1 MIYVSFFLS
10 LRNYVLTH
18 FITMRYGFIKVAAA
32 IPPVTV
38 ADCRR
43 NAEGMIELAHKAA
56 HKGVEWLVFPELCI
70 TAYTCGDLFSQRL
83 LLDEA
88 EKALAHFINETK
100 DLDMVCVAGAPVR
113 CDNQLFNCAIV
124 SSHGKIHGVVPKSY
138 LPGYKE
144 FNEERWFATAAD
156 AYSDTVTLCGQTAP
170 LDARQLFSIGEAK
183 FAIEI
188 CEDVWTPIPPSC
200 HHAQN
205 GANILVNLSA
215 SNEQIGK
222 NKYLRSL
229 ISQQS
234 ARCMSGYIYASS
246 GFGESTADLVFAGNA
261 LVYESGTLLATAER
275 FCITP
280 QLAIS
285 EIDVNRLNNERQAT
299 TSFMGGAAALR
310 RIQPY
315 RETIIPNI
323 GKHGIELTRHI
334 GTSPFVPTDA
344 TAFNDACEEAF
355 NIQVSALI
363 KRILHTGT
371 QSLVLGVSGGLDS
384 TLALLVCVE
393 ALRRIDRPM
402 TDIVGVTM
410 PGFGTSGRTYDNA
423 IALMKELGI
432 SMREISI
439 VPAVKQPLAD
449 LGHDINVH
457 DVTYENSQ
465 ARERTQILMDIANQ
479 TNGMVIGTG
488 DLSELALGWA
498 TYNGDHMSMYGVSAG
513 VPKTLVKALVEWA
526 AHQTD
531 NQAIS
536 NTLLDVVGT
545 PISPELTPA
554 DDKGNIKQK
563 TEDLV
568 GPYELHDFFLYYTL
582 QHGFSPTKVYYLA
595 CHAFKDIHD
604 NDTIKKWLRIF
615 YRRFFNN
622 QFKRSCMPDG
632 PKVCSVSL
640 SPRGSWRM
648 PSDASSAI
656 WLAECDTL

>member
-1 MIYVSFFLS
+1 M
-10 LRNYVLTH
+10 N
-18 FITMRYGFIKVAAA
+18 YGFIKVAAA

-43 NAEGMIELAHKAA
+43 NVEGMIELARQAA
-56 HKGVEWLVFPELCI
+56 RQEVEWLVFPELCI

-88 EKALAHFINETK
+88 EKALAHFINATK
-100 DLDMVCVAGAPVR
+100 GLDMVCVTGAPVS

-144 FNEERWFATAAD
+144 FNEERWFATADD

-170 LDARQLFSIGEAK
+170 LGTRQLFSIGEAK

-188 CEDVWTPIPPSC
+188 CEDVWTPVPPSC

-215 SNEQIGK
+215 SNEQINK

-234 ARCMSGYIYASS
+234 ARCFSGYIYASA

-261 LVYESGTLLATAER
+261 LVYESGKLLATADR
-275 FCITP
+275 FCIQP

-285 EIDVNRLNNERQAT
+285 EIDVKRLNSERQAT

-310 RIQPY
+310 QIQPY
-315 RETIIPNI
+315 RETVIPNI
-323 GKHGIELTRHI
+323 GSNAITLTRTI
-334 GTSPFVPTDA
+334 EASPFVPTDKVA
-344 TAFNDACEEAF
+344 LDEACDEAF
-355 NIQVSALI
+355 NIQVSALT
-363 KRILHTGT
+363 KRILHTNT
-371 QSLVLGVSGGLDS
+371 HALVLGVSGGLDS
-384 TLALLVCVE
+384 TLALLVCAE
-393 ALRRIDRPM
+393 ALRRLKRPLS
-402 TDIVGVTM
+402 DIVGITM
-410 PGFGTSGRTYDNA
+410 PGFGTSDRTHDNA
-423 IALMKELGI
+423 IKLMKELGI
-432 SMREISI
+432 TMREISI
-439 VPAVKQPLAD
+439 VPAVKQHFAD
-449 LGHDINVH
+449 LGHDINNH

-465 ARERTQILMDIANQ
+465 ARERTQILMDVANQ
-479 TNGMVIGTG
+479 TNGMVVGTG

-513 VPKTLVKALVEWA
+513 VPKTLVRALVEWA
-526 AHQTD
+526 ARRCD
-531 NQAIS
+531 NKTIQEAL
-536 NTLLDVVGT
+536 TDVVNT

-554 DDKGNIKQK
+554 DEKGNIKQK

-568 GPYELHDFFLYYTL
+568 GPYELHDFFIYYTL
-582 QHGFSPTKVYYLA
+582 QHGFSPSKVYFLA
-595 CHAFKDIHD
+595 RHAFKGVHSDE
-604 NDTIKKWLRIF
+604 TIKHWLRTF

-656 WLAECDTL
+656 WLAECDAL

>member
-1 MIYVSFFLS
+1 MK
-10 LRNYVLTH
+10 
-18 FITMRYGFIKVAAA
+18 YGFIKVAAA
-32 IPPVTV
+32 IPPVVV

-43 NAEGMIELAHKAA
+43 NVEGMIELARKAA
-56 HKGVEWLVFPELCI
+56 AQDVEWLVFPELCI

-83 LLDEA
+83 LLDET
-88 EKALAHFINETK
+88 EKALEYYLNETRE
-100 DLDMVCVAGAPVR
+100 LDMVSVIGAPVR

-124 SSHGKIHGVVPKSY
+124 VSHGKIHGVVPKSY

-144 FNEERWFATAAD
+144 FNEERWFATADD
-156 AYSDTVTLCGQTAP
+156 AYSNTITLCGQTAP
-170 LDARQLFSIGEAK
+170 LDARQLFAIGDAK

-188 CEDVWTPIPPSC
+188 CEDVWTPVPPSS

-261 LVYESGTLLATAER
+261 LVYESGTLLATADR
-275 FCITP
+275 FCIDP

-285 EIDVNRLNNERQAT
+285 EIDVNRLNNDRQAT

-310 RIQPY
+310 QIKPY
-315 RETIIPNI
+315 REIVIPNI
-323 GKHGIELTRHI
+323 RKESITLTRKI
-334 GTSPFVPTDA
+334 EPSPFVPRCPE
-344 TAFNDACEEAF
+344 ACNEVCQEAF
-355 NIQVSALI
+355 NIQVSALL

-371 QSLVLGVSGGLDS
+371 KTLVLGVSGGLDS
-384 TLALLVCVE
+384 TLALLVCAE
-393 ALRRIDRPM
+393 ALKRLNRPM
-402 TDIVGVTM
+402 TDIVGITM
-410 PGFGTSGRTYDNA
+410 PGFGTSDRTYENA
-423 IALMKELGI
+423 LLLMKEMGI
-432 SMREISI
+432 TMREISI
-439 VPAVKQPLAD
+439 VQAVKQHFAD

-465 ARERTQILMDIANQ
+465 ARERTQILMDVANQ
-479 TNGMVIGTG
+479 TGGIVIGTG

-513 VPKTLVKALVEWA
+513 VPKTLVRALVEWVA
-526 AHQTD
+526 RNHS
-531 NQAIS
+531 NEKIS
-536 NTLLDVVGT
+536 TSLLDVVAT

-554 DDKGNIKQK
+554 DESGNIKQK

-568 GPYELHDFFLYYTL
+568 GPYELHDFFIYYTL
-582 QHGFSPTKVYYLA
+582 QHGFSPAKIYYLA
-595 CHAFKDIHD
+595 RHAFQGTYSDEV
-604 NDTIKKWLRIF
+604 IKHWLRNF
-615 YRRFFNN
+615 YRRFFNS
-622 QFKRSCMPDG
+622 QFKRSCLPDG

>member
-1 MIYVSFFLS
+1 M
-10 LRNYVLTH
+10 N
-18 FITMRYGFIKVAAA
+18 YGFIKVAAA

-38 ADCRR
+38 ADCQS
-43 NAEGMIELAHKAA
+43 NAEGMVELARRAA
-56 HKGVEWLVFPELCI
+56 LQEVEWLVFPELSI

-83 LLDEA
+83 LLDET
-88 EKALAHFINETK
+88 EKALAYFINATK
-100 DLDMVCVAGAPVR
+100 GLDMVCVVGAPVC
-113 CDNQLFNCAIV
+113 CDNQLFNCEIV

-144 FNEERWFATAAD
+144 FNEERWFASADD
-156 AYSDTVTLCGQTAP
+156 AYSDTVTLCGQRVP
-170 LDARQLFSIGEAK
+170 LDARQLFTIGDAK

-188 CEDVWTPIPPSC
+188 CEDVWTPVPPSC

-222 NKYLRSL
+222 NRYLRSL

-261 LVYESGTLLATAER
+261 LIYEAGNLLATAER
-275 FCITP
+275 FCIDP

-285 EIDVNRLNNERQAT
+285 EIDVKRLNSERQAT

-310 RIQPY
+310 QIQPY
-315 RETIIPNI
+315 REVVIPNI
-323 GKHGIELTRHI
+323 GSNAIKLTRKI
-334 GTSPFVPTDA
+334 DASPFVPTDA
-344 TAFNDACEEAF
+344 TALGDVCQEAF

-363 KRILHTGT
+363 KRIKHTNT
-371 QSLVLGVSGGLDS
+371 KTLVLGISGGLDS

-393 ALRRIDRPM
+393 ALRRIGRPL
-402 TDIVGVTM
+402 TDIVGITM
-410 PGFGTSGRTYDNA
+410 PGFGTSDRTHDNA
-423 IALMKELGI
+423 VVLMRELGI
-432 SMREISI
+432 TQREISI
-439 VPAVKQPLAD
+439 VASVKQHLAD
-449 LGHDINVH
+449 IGHDINNH
-457 DVTYENSQ
+457 DVTYENAQ
-465 ARERTQILMDIANQ
+465 ARERTQILMDVANQ
-479 TNGMVIGTG
+479 TGGIVIGTG

-513 VPKTLVKALVEWA
+513 VPKTLVRALVKWA
-526 AHQTD
+526 GEQCA
-531 NQAIS
+531 NENIKRA
-536 NTLLDVVGT
+536 LLDVVET

-554 DDKGNIKQK
+554 DADGNIAQK

-568 GPYELHDFFLYYTL
+568 GPYELHDFFIYYTL
-582 QHGFSPTKVYYLA
+582 QHGFSPKKIYFLA
-595 CHAFKDIHD
+595 QYAFEGEYSDSE
-604 NDTIKKWLRIF
+604 IKKWLQNF
-615 YRRFFNN
+615 YRRFFNS
-622 QFKRSCMPDG
+622 QFNRSCLPDG

-656 WLAECDTL
+656 WLKECDAL

>member
-1 MIYVSFFLS
+1 M
-10 LRNYVLTH
+10 N
-18 FITMRYGFIKVAAA
+18 YGFIKVAAA

-38 ADCRR
+38 ANCRS
-43 NAEGMIELAHKAA
+43 NVEGMIELARKAA
-56 HKGVEWLVFPELCI
+56 HQDVEWLVFPELCI

-88 EKALAHFINETK
+88 EKALAYFINETK
-100 DLDMVCVAGAPVR
+100 GLDMVCVTGAPVR
-113 CDNQLFNCAIV
+113 CDNQLFNCAVV

-156 AYSDTVTLCGQTAP
+156 AYSDTITLCGQEAP
-170 LDARQLFSIGEAK
+170 LGARQLFTIGEAK

-188 CEDVWTPIPPSC
+188 CEDVWTPVPPSC

-222 NKYLRSL
+222 NNYLRSL

-234 ARCMSGYIYASS
+234 ARCLCGYIYASS
-246 GFGESTADLVFAGNA
+246 GFGESTSDLVFAGNA
-261 LVYESGTLLATAER
+261 LVYECGKLLSTADR
-275 FCITP
+275 FCIEP
-280 QLAIS
+280 QLSIS
-285 EIDVNRLNNERQAT
+285 EIDVKRLNNERQAT

-310 RIQPY
+310 QIHPY
-315 RETIIPNI
+315 KETIIPNI
-323 GKHGIELTRHI
+323 GKKTIKLTRRI
-334 GTSPFVPTDA
+334 ETSPFIPSNPEQLQEV
-344 TAFNDACEEAF
+344 CSEAF
-355 NIQVSALI
+355 NIQVSALL
-363 KRILHTGT
+363 KRILHACPKT
-371 QSLVLGVSGGLDS
+371 LVLGISGGLDS
-384 TLALLVCVE
+384 TLALLVCCE
-393 ALRRIDRPM
+393 ALHRIGRPL
-402 TDIVGVTM
+402 TDVIGVTM
-410 PGFGTSGRTYDNA
+410 PGFGTSDRTYNNA
-423 IALMKELGI
+423 ITLMQELGI
-432 SMREISI
+432 TMREISI
-439 VPAVKQPLAD
+439 VPAVKQHFID
-449 LGHDINVH
+449 LEHDISKQ
-457 DVTYENSQ
+457 DITYENAQ

-513 VPKTLVKALVEWA
+513 VPKTLVKALVAWA
-526 AHQTD
+526 AQCKT
-531 NQAIS
+531 NNEKIS
-536 NTLLDVVGT
+536 RSLLDVVST
-545 PISPELTPA
+545 PISPELIPA
-554 DDKGNIKQK
+554 NADGNIEQK

-568 GPYELHDFFLYYTL
+568 GPYELHDFFIYYTL
-582 QHGFSPTKVYYLA
+582 QHGFSPSKIYFLA
-595 CHAFKDIHD
+595 KHAFQGTY
-604 NDTIKKWLRIF
+604 NNETIKHWLRTF

-632 PKVCSVSL
+632 PKVCSISL

-656 WLAECDTL
+656 WLAECDTLS

>member
-1 MIYVSFFLS
+1 MK
-10 LRNYVLTH
+10 
-18 FITMRYGFIKVAAA
+18 YGFIKVAAA
-32 IPPVTV
+32 IPPVVV

-43 NAEGMIELAHKAA
+43 NADGMIELARKAA
-56 HKGVEWLVFPELCI
+56 QQDVEWLVFPELCI

-88 EKALAHFINETK
+88 EKAIAHYIHETR
-100 DLDMVCVAGAPVR
+100 DLDMVSVLGAPVR

-124 SSHGKIHGVVPKSY
+124 VSHGKIHGVVPKSY

-144 FNEERWFATAAD
+144 FNEERWFATADD
-156 AYSDTVTLCGQTAP
+156 AYSDMITLCGQQAP
-170 LDARQLFSIGEAK
+170 LDARQLFTLGEAK

-188 CEDVWTPIPPSC
+188 CEDVWTPVPPSC

-261 LVYESGTLLATAER
+261 LVYESGTLLATADR
-275 FCITP
+275 FCIQP

-310 RIQPY
+310 QIQPY

-323 GKHGIELTRHI
+323 GKKAINLTRHI
-334 GTSPFVPTDA
+334 EVSPFVPSDA
-344 TAFNDACEEAF
+344 TALDEVCREAF

-363 KRILHTGT
+363 KRIMHTAT
-371 QSLVLGVSGGLDS
+371 RTLVLGISGGLDS
-384 TLALLVCVE
+384 TLALLVCTE
-393 ALRRIDRPM
+393 ALRRINRPM
-402 TDIVGVTM
+402 TDIVGITM
-410 PGFGTSGRTYDNA
+410 PGFGTTSRTHDNA
-423 IALMKELGI
+423 LILMKELGI
-432 SMREISI
+432 TNREISI
-439 VPAVKQPLAD
+439 VPSVTQHLLD
-449 LGHDINVH
+449 IGHDINNH
-457 DVTYENSQ
+457 DTTYENAQ
-465 ARERTQILMDIANQ
+465 ARERTQILMDVANQ
-479 TNGMVIGTG
+479 TQGIVIGTG

-513 VPKTLVKALVEWA
+513 VPKTLVRALVEWTA
-526 AHQTD
+526 GQCD
-531 NQAIS
+531 NPTIS
-536 NTLLDVVGT
+536 KTLLDVVAT

-554 DDKGNIKQK
+554 DTKGNIQQK

-568 GPYELHDFFLYYTL
+568 GPYELHDFFIYYTL
-582 QHGFSPTKVYYLA
+582 QHGFSPSKIYFLA
-595 CHAFKDIHD
+595 CHAFQGTYT
-604 NDTIKKWLRIF
+604 NETIKHWLRTF
-615 YRRFFNN
+615 YRRFFSS

-648 PSDASSAI
+648 SSDASSAI
-656 WLAECDTL
+656 WLAECDML

>member
-1 MIYVSFFLS
+1 MK
-10 LRNYVLTH
+10 
-18 FITMRYGFIKVAAA
+18 YGFIKVAAA
-32 IPPVTV
+32 IPPVVV

-43 NAEGMIELAHKAA
+43 NVEGMIELARKAA
-56 HKGVEWLVFPELCI
+56 AQDVEWLVFPELCI

-83 LLDEA
+83 LLDET
-88 EKALAHFINETK
+88 EKALEYYLNETRE
-100 DLDMVCVAGAPVR
+100 LDMVSVIGAPVR

-124 SSHGKIHGVVPKSY
+124 VSHGKIHGVVPKSY

-144 FNEERWFATAAD
+144 FNEERWFATADD
-156 AYSDTVTLCGQTAP
+156 AYSNTITLCGQTAP
-170 LDARQLFSIGEAK
+170 LDARQLFAIGDAK

-188 CEDVWTPIPPSC
+188 CEDVWTPVPPSC

-261 LVYESGTLLATAER
+261 LVYESGTLLATADR
-275 FCITP
+275 FCIDP

-285 EIDVNRLNNERQAT
+285 EIDVNRLNNDRQAT

-310 RIQPY
+310 QIKPY
-315 RETIIPNI
+315 REIVIPNI
-323 GKHGIELTRHI
+323 RKESITLTRKI
-334 GTSPFVPTDA
+334 EPSPFVPRCPE
-344 TAFNDACEEAF
+344 ACNEVCQEAF
-355 NIQVSALI
+355 NIQVSALL

-371 QSLVLGVSGGLDS
+371 KTLVLGVSGGLDS
-384 TLALLVCVE
+384 TLALLVCAE
-393 ALRRIDRPM
+393 AMKRLNRPM
-402 TDIVGVTM
+402 TDIVGITM
-410 PGFGTSGRTYDNA
+410 PGFGTSDRTYENA
-423 IALMKELGI
+423 LLLMKEMGI
-432 SMREISI
+432 TMREISI
-439 VPAVKQPLAD
+439 VPAVKQHFAD

-465 ARERTQILMDIANQ
+465 ARERTQILMDVANQ
-479 TNGMVIGTG
+479 TGGIVIGTG

-513 VPKTLVKALVEWA
+513 VPKTLVRALVEWVA
-526 AHQTD
+526 RNHS
-531 NQAIS
+531 NEKIS
-536 NTLLDVVGT
+536 TSLLDVVAT

-554 DDKGNIKQK
+554 DESGNIKQK

-568 GPYELHDFFLYYTL
+568 GPYELHDFFIYYTL
-582 QHGFSPTKVYYLA
+582 QHGFSPAKIYYLA
-595 CHAFKDIHD
+595 RHAFQGTYSDEV
-604 NDTIKKWLRIF
+604 IKHWLRNF
-615 YRRFFNN
+615 YRRFFNS
-622 QFKRSCMPDG
+622 QFKRSCLPDG

-656 WLAECDTL
+656 WLSECDTL

>member
-1 MIYVSFFLS
+1 M
-10 LRNYVLTH
+10 N
-18 FITMRYGFIKVAAA
+18 YGFIKVAAA

-38 ADCRR
+38 ADCHR
-43 NAEGMIELAHKAA
+43 NAEGMIELARQAA
-56 HKGVEWLVFPELCI
+56 AQDVEWLVFPELCI
-70 TAYTCGDLFSQRL
+70 TAYTCGDLFSQRF

-88 EKALAHFINETK
+88 EKALGYFIEETK
-100 DLDMVCVAGAPVR
+100 NLDLVCVAGAPIR

-144 FNEERWFATAAD
+144 FNEERWFATADD
-156 AYSDTVTLCGQTAP
+156 AYSDTVTLCGQKVP
-170 LDARQLFSIGEAK
+170 LNSRQLFSIGEAK

-188 CEDVWTPIPPSC
+188 CEDVWTPVPPSC

-261 LVYESGTLLATAER
+261 LVFESGTLLATADR
-275 FCITP
+275 FCIHP

-285 EIDVNRLNNERQAT
+285 EIDVRRLNSDRQAT

-310 RIQPY
+310 QIQPY
-315 RETIIPNI
+315 HEVVIPNI
-323 GKHGIELTRHI
+323 GNKAIKLTRRI
-334 GTSPFVPTDA
+334 EASPFVPNNEEA
-344 TAFNDACEEAF
+344 LNESCQEAF

-363 KRILHTGT
+363 KRIMHTNT
-371 QSLVLGVSGGLDS
+371 ATLVLGISGGLDS
-384 TLALLVCVE
+384 TLALLVCAE
-393 ALRRIDRPM
+393 ALRRIGRPM
-402 TDIVGVTM
+402 SHIVGVTM
-410 PGFGTSGRTYDNA
+410 PGFGTSNRTYNNA
-423 IALMKELGI
+423 ITLMKELGVT
-432 SMREISI
+432 MRNIPIEA
-439 VPAVKQPLAD
+439 AVKQHFID

-457 DVTYENSQ
+457 DTTYENAQ

-479 TNGMVIGTG
+479 TGGIVIGTG

-513 VPKTLVKALVEWA
+513 VPKTLVKALVSWA
-526 AHQTD
+526 ARNSENIT
-531 NQAIS
+531 IS
-536 NTLLDVVGT
+536 TTLQDVVAT

-554 DDKGNIKQK
+554 DEQGNINQK

-568 GPYELHDFFLYYTL
+568 GPYELHDFFIYYTL
-582 QHGFSPTKVYYLA
+582 QNGFSPSKLYFLA
-595 CHAFKDIHD
+595 RHAFQGVYDD
-604 NDTIKKWLRIF
+604 ATIKQWLRTF

-648 PSDASSAI
+648 PSDASSAA

>member
-1 MIYVSFFLS
+1 MK
-10 LRNYVLTH
+10 
-18 FITMRYGFIKVAAA
+18 YGFIKVAAA

-43 NAEGMIELAHKAA
+43 NAEGMIDLARQAA
-56 HKGVEWLVFPELCI
+56 AQDVEWLVFPELCI

-88 EKALAHFINETK
+88 EKALGLFIEETK
-100 DLDMVCVAGAPVR
+100 ELDMVSVIGAPVR

-124 SSHGKIHGVVPKSY
+124 VSHGTIHGVVPKSY

-144 FNEERWFATAAD
+144 FNEERWFATADD
-156 AYSDTVTLCGQTAP
+156 AYSNCVTLCGQTAP
-170 LDARQLFSIGEAK
+170 LDARQLFAIGDAK

-188 CEDVWTPIPPSC
+188 CEDVWTPVPPSC

-261 LVYESGTLLATAER
+261 LVYESGTLLATADR
-275 FCITP
+275 FCIHP

-299 TSFMGGAAALR
+299 TSFMGGAATLR
-310 RIQPY
+310 KIQPY
-315 RETIIPNI
+315 RETVI
-323 GKHGIELTRHI
+323 KGIRKESITLTRKI
-334 GTSPFVPTDA
+334 EQSPFVPRCA
-344 TAFNDACEEAF
+344 EACNEVCQEAF
-355 NIQVSALI
+355 NIQVSALL

-371 QSLVLGVSGGLDS
+371 KTLVLGVSGGLDS
-384 TLALLVCVE
+384 TLALLVCAE
-393 ALRRIDRPM
+393 TLRRLGRPM
-402 TDIVGVTM
+402 TDIVGITM
-410 PGFGTSGRTYDNA
+410 PGFGTSGRTYENA
-423 IALMKELGI
+423 LILMKEMGI
-432 SMREISI
+432 TMREISI
-439 VPAVKQPLAD
+439 VPAVKQHFIDIA
-449 LGHDINVH
+449 HDINVH
-457 DVTYENSQ
+457 DVIYENSQ
-465 ARERTQILMDIANQ
+465 ARERTQILMDVANQ
-479 TNGMVIGTG
+479 TQGIVIGTG

-513 VPKTLVKALVEWA
+513 VPKTLVRALVEWVA
-526 AHQTD
+526 RNHD
-531 NQAIS
+531 NEKIS
-536 NTLLDVVGT
+536 NSLLDVVAT

-554 DDKGNIKQK
+554 DESGNIQQK

-568 GPYELHDFFLYYTL
+568 GPYELHDFFIYYTL
-582 QHGFSPTKVYYLA
+582 QHGFSPSKVYFLA
-595 CHAFKDIHD
+595 RHAFKGTYSEDV
-604 NDTIKKWLRIF
+604 IKHWLRNF
-615 YRRFFNN
+615 YRRFFSS
-622 QFKRSCMPDG
+622 QFKRSCLPDG

>member
-1 MIYVSFFLS
+1 MK
-10 LRNYVLTH
+10 
-18 FITMRYGFIKVAAA
+18 YGFIKVAAA
-32 IPPVTV
+32 IPPVVV

-43 NAEGMIELAHKAA
+43 NVEGMIELARKAA
-56 HKGVEWLVFPELCI
+56 AQDVEWLVFPELCI

-83 LLDEA
+83 LLDET
-88 EKALAHFINETK
+88 EKALEYYLNETRE
-100 DLDMVCVAGAPVR
+100 LDMVSVIGAPVR

-124 SSHGKIHGVVPKSY
+124 VSHGKIHGVVPKSY

-144 FNEERWFATAAD
+144 FNEERWFATADD
-156 AYSDTVTLCGQTAP
+156 AYSNTITLCGQTAP
-170 LDARQLFSIGEAK
+170 LDARQLFAIGDAK

-188 CEDVWTPIPPSC
+188 CEDVWTPVPPSS

-261 LVYESGTLLATAER
+261 LVYESGTLLATADR
-275 FCITP
+275 FCIDP

-285 EIDVNRLNNERQAT
+285 EIDVNRLNNDRQAT

-310 RIQPY
+310 QIKPY
-315 RETIIPNI
+315 REIVIPNI
-323 GKHGIELTRHI
+323 RKESITLTRKI
-334 GTSPFVPTDA
+334 EPSPFVPRCPE
-344 TAFNDACEEAF
+344 ACNEVCQEAF
-355 NIQVSALI
+355 NIQVSALL

-371 QSLVLGVSGGLDS
+371 KTLVLGVSGGLDS
-384 TLALLVCVE
+384 TLALLVCAE
-393 ALRRIDRPM
+393 ALKRLNRPM
-402 TDIVGVTM
+402 TDIVGITM
-410 PGFGTSGRTYDNA
+410 PGFGTSDRTYENA
-423 IALMKELGI
+423 LLLMKEMGI
-432 SMREISI
+432 TMREISI
-439 VPAVKQPLAD
+439 VPAVKQHFAD

-465 ARERTQILMDIANQ
+465 ARERTQILMDVANQ
-479 TNGMVIGTG
+479 TGGIVIGTG

-513 VPKTLVKALVEWA
+513 VPKTLVRALVEWVA
-526 AHQTD
+526 RNHS
-531 NQAIS
+531 NEKIS
-536 NTLLDVVGT
+536 TSLLDVVAT

-554 DDKGNIKQK
+554 DESGNIKQK

-568 GPYELHDFFLYYTL
+568 GPYELHDFFIYYTL
-582 QHGFSPTKVYYLA
+582 QHGFSPAKIYYLA
-595 CHAFKDIHD
+595 RHAFQGTYSDEV
-604 NDTIKKWLRIF
+604 IKHWLRNF
-615 YRRFFNN
+615 YRRFFNS
-622 QFKRSCMPDG
+622 QFKRSCLPDG

>member
-1 MIYVSFFLS
+1 MK
-10 LRNYVLTH
+10 
-18 FITMRYGFIKVAAA
+18 YGFIKVAAA

-38 ADCRR
+38 ADCHS
-43 NAEGMIELAHKAA
+43 NARGMVELARQAA
-56 HKGVEWLVFPELCI
+56 SQDVEWIVFPELCI
-70 TAYTCGDLFSQRL
+70 TAYTCGDLFGQRL

-88 EKALAHFINETK
+88 EKAIAYFIEETK
-100 DLDMVCVAGAPVR
+100 ELDMVCVIGAPVR

-156 AYSDTVTLCGQTAP
+156 AYSDTVTVCGQRAP
-170 LDARQLFSIGEAK
+170 LGARQLFTIGEAK

-188 CEDVWTPIPPSC
+188 CEDVWTPVPPSC

-229 ISQQS
+229 VSQQS
-234 ARCMSGYIYASS
+234 ARCCSGYIYASS

-261 LVYESGTLLATAER
+261 LIFEAGTMLATAER
-275 FCITP
+275 FCINP

-285 EIDVNRLNNERQAT
+285 EIDVNRLNSERQAT

-310 RIQPY
+310 QIQPY
-315 RETIIPNI
+315 RETIIPNMNKKSI
-323 GKHGIELTRHI
+323 SLTRPI
-334 GTSPFVPTDA
+334 APSPFVPSDPIA
-344 TAFNDACEEAF
+344 LDEACQEAF
-355 NIQVSALI
+355 NIQVSAI
-363 KRILHTGT
+363 TKRILHTQT
-371 QSLVLGVSGGLDS
+371 KSLVLGVSGGLDS
-384 TLALLVCVE
+384 TLALLVCAE
-393 ALRRIDRPM
+393 ALRRLNRPM
-402 TDIVGVTM
+402 SHIVGITM
-410 PGFGTSGRTYDNA
+410 PGFGTSDRTHDNA
-423 IALMKELGI
+423 LILMQELGI
-432 SMREISI
+432 TMREISI
-439 VPAVKQPLAD
+439 VPAVKQHFID

-457 DVTYENSQ
+457 DITYENSQ
-465 ARERTQILMDIANQ
+465 ARERTQILMDVANQ
-479 TNGMVIGTG
+479 TNGLVIGTG

-513 VPKTLVKALVEWA
+513 VPKTLVRALVEWA
-526 AHQTD
+526 AGKE
-531 NQAIS
+531 S
-536 NTLLDVVGT
+536 NEKIRKSLLDIVAT

-554 DDKGNIKQK
+554 DNDGNIKQK

-568 GPYELHDFFLYYTL
+568 GPYELHDFFIYYTL
-582 QHGFSPTKVYYLA
+582 QHGFSPSKVYFLA
-595 CHAFKDIHD
+595 RHAFKGEYDD
-604 NDTIKKWLRIF
+604 DTIKHWLRNF

-648 PSDASSAI
+648 PSDTSSAI
-656 WLAECDTL
+656 WLAECDAL

>member
-1 MIYVSFFLS
+1 MK
-10 LRNYVLTH
+10 
-18 FITMRYGFIKVAAA
+18 YGFIKVAAA
-32 IPPVTV
+32 IPPVVV

-43 NAEGMIELAHKAA
+43 NVEGMIELARQAA
-56 HKGVEWLVFPELCI
+56 QQDVEWLVFPELCI

-88 EKALAHFINETK
+88 EKAIARYVDATK
-100 DLDMVCVAGAPVR
+100 EWNMVSVVGAPVR

-124 SSHGKIHGVVPKSY
+124 ISNGKIHGVVPKSY

-144 FNEERWFATAAD
+144 FNEERWFATAED
-156 AYSDTVTLCGQTAP
+156 AYSDTITLCGQQAP
-170 LDARQLFSIGEAK
+170 LGARQLFAIGEAK

-188 CEDVWTPIPPSC
+188 CEDVWTPVPPSC

-261 LVYESGTLLATAER
+261 LVYESGTMLATADR
-275 FCITP
+275 FCIHP

-310 RIQPY
+310 QIRPY
-315 RETIIPNI
+315 RETVIPNI
-323 GKHGIELTRHI
+323 AKNDIRITRRI
-334 GTSPFVPTDA
+334 DASPFVPADA
-344 TAFNDACEEAF
+344 AALDEVCREAF
-355 NIQVSALI
+355 NIQVSALT

-371 QSLVLGVSGGLDS
+371 RTLVLGVSGGLDS
-384 TLALLVCVE
+384 TLALMVCAE

-410 PGFGTSGRTYDNA
+410 PGFGTSSRTHDNA
-423 IALMKELGI
+423 LILMNKLGI
-432 SMREISI
+432 TSREISI
-439 VPAVKQPLAD
+439 VPSVKQHLLD
-449 LGHDINVH
+449 IGHDINIH
-457 DVTYENSQ
+457 DVTYENAQ
-465 ARERTQILMDIANQ
+465 ARERTQILMDVANQ
-479 TNGMVIGTG
+479 TQGIVVGTG

-513 VPKTLVKALVEWA
+513 VPKTLVRALVQWLAGE
-526 AHQTD
+526 
-531 NQAIS
+531 
-536 NTLLDVVGT
+536 NTNPAVSKALLDVVAT

-554 DDKGNIKQK
+554 DESGNIQQK

-568 GPYELHDFFLYYTL
+568 GPYELHDFFIYYTL
-582 QHGFSPTKVYYLA
+582 QHGFSPSKIYFLA
-595 CHAFKDIHD
+595 CHAFDGVYSK
-604 NDTIKKWLRIF
+604 DTIKHWLRTF
-615 YRRFFNN
+615 YRRFFNS
-622 QFKRSCMPDG
+622 QFKRSCLPDG

-648 PSDASSAI
+648 PSDAASAI
-656 WLAECDTL
+656 WLAECDSL

>member
-1 MIYVSFFLS
+1 MK
-10 LRNYVLTH
+10 
-18 FITMRYGFIKVAAA
+18 YGFIKVAAA

-43 NAEGMIELAHKAA
+43 NAQGMIELARQAA
-56 HKGVEWLVFPELCI
+56 SQDVEWLVFPELCI

-88 EKALAHFINETK
+88 EKSLAYYIEETRN
-100 DLDMVCVAGAPVR
+100 LDMVSVIGAPVR

-124 SSHGKIHGVVPKSY
+124 TSHGKIYGVVPKSY

-156 AYSDTVTLCGQTAP
+156 AYSNTVTLCGQTAP
-170 LDARQLFSIGEAK
+170 LDARQLFCIGEAK

-188 CEDVWTPIPPSC
+188 CEDVWTPVPPSC

-261 LVYESGTLLATAER
+261 LVYESGTLLATADR
-275 FCITP
+275 FCINP

-310 RIQPY
+310 QIQPY
-315 RETIIPNI
+315 SETVIPGVRKETIT
-323 GKHGIELTRHI
+323 LTRKI
-334 GTSPFVPTDA
+334 EPSPFVPCCDE
-344 TAFNDACEEAF
+344 ACNEVCQEAF
-355 NIQVSALI
+355 NIQVSALL
-363 KRILHTGT
+363 KRILHTHT
-371 QSLVLGVSGGLDS
+371 KTLVLGVSGGLDS
-384 TLALLVCVE
+384 TLALLVCAE
-393 ALRRIDRPM
+393 ALRRLGRPM

-410 PGFGTSGRTYDNA
+410 PGFGTSDRTHDNA
-423 IALMKELGI
+423 LILMQELGI
-432 SMREISI
+432 TMREISI
-439 VPAVKQPLAD
+439 VPAVKQHFID

-479 TNGMVIGTG
+479 TQGIVIGTG

-513 VPKTLVKALVEWA
+513 VPKTLVRALVEWLA
-526 AHQTD
+526 RNND
-531 NQAIS
+531 NEKIS
-536 NTLLDVVGT
+536 QSLLDVVAT

-554 DDKGNIKQK
+554 DETGNIKQK

-568 GPYELHDFFLYYTL
+568 GPYELHDFFIYYTL
-582 QHGFSPTKVYYLA
+582 QHGFSPSKVYFLA
-595 CHAFKDIHD
+595 RHAFKGTYSDEV
-604 NDTIKKWLRIF
+604 IKHWLRNF
-615 YRRFFNN
+615 YRRFFNS
-622 QFKRSCMPDG
+622 QFKRSCLPDG

-656 WLAECDTL
+656 WMAECDSL

>member
-1 MIYVSFFLS
+1 M
-10 LRNYVLTH
+10 N
-18 FITMRYGFIKVAAA
+18 YGFIKVAAA

-43 NAEGMIELAHKAA
+43 NAEGMIELARQAA
-56 HKGVEWLVFPELCI
+56 RQEVEWLVFPELCI

-88 EKALAHFINETK
+88 EKALAHFINATK
-100 DLDMVCVAGAPVR
+100 GLDMVCVVGAPVR

-144 FNEERWFATAAD
+144 FNEERWFASADD
-156 AYSDTVTLCGQTAP
+156 AYSDTVTLCGQCVP
-170 LDARQLFSIGEAK
+170 LSARQLFAIGNAK

-188 CEDVWTPIPPSC
+188 CEDVWTPVPPSC

-275 FCITP
+275 FCINP

-310 RIQPY
+310 QIQPY
-315 RETIIPNI
+315 REITIPNI
-323 GKHGIELTRHI
+323 GSNAIKLTRPI
-334 GTSPFVPTDA
+334 EASPFVPKDSVA
-344 TAFNDACEEAF
+344 LDENCHEAF

-363 KRILHTGT
+363 KRIMHTHT
-371 QSLVLGVSGGLDS
+371 KTLVIGISGGLDS

-393 ALRRIDRPM
+393 AMRRLERPM

-410 PGFGTSGRTYDNA
+410 PGFGTSSRTYDNA
-423 IALMKELGI
+423 ITLMEELGI
-432 SMREISI
+432 TRREISI
-439 VPAVKQPLAD
+439 VASVKQHLAD
-449 LGHDINVH
+449 IGHDINVH
-457 DVTYENSQ
+457 DVTYENAQ

-479 TNGMVIGTG
+479 TGGIVIGTG

-513 VPKTLVKALVEWA
+513 VPKTLVRALVLWA
-526 AHQTD
+526 SEQCK
-531 NQAIS
+531 NQKIKQA
-536 NTLLDVVGT
+536 LCDVVET

-554 DDKGNIKQK
+554 DEKGNIKQK

-568 GPYELHDFFLYYTL
+568 GPYELHDFFIYYTL
-582 QHGFSPTKVYYLA
+582 QHGFSPSKIYFLA
-595 CHAFKDIHD
+595 RYAFKGVYDD
-604 NDTIKKWLRIF
+604 DTIKHWLRNF
-615 YRRFFNN
+615 YQRFFNS
-622 QFKRSCMPDG
+622 QFKRSCLPDG

-656 WLAECDTL
+656 WLTECDSL

>member
-1 MIYVSFFLS
+1 MK
-10 LRNYVLTH
+10 
-18 FITMRYGFIKVAAA
+18 YGFIKVAAA

-43 NAEGMIELAHKAA
+43 NVAGMIELAHEAA
-56 HKGVEWLVFPELCI
+56 RQEVEWLVFPELCI

-83 LLDEA
+83 LLDET
-88 EKALAHFINETK
+88 EKSLAHFIEETK
-100 DLDMVCVAGAPVR
+100 DLNMVCVTGAPVR

-144 FNEERWFATAAD
+144 FNEERWFATADD

-170 LDARQLFSIGEAK
+170 LDSRQLFVIGEAK

-188 CEDVWTPIPPSC
+188 CEDVWTPVPPSC

-246 GFGESTADLVFAGNA
+246 GFGESSADLVFAGNA
-261 LVYESGTLLATAER
+261 LVYESGSLLATADR

-310 RIQPY
+310 QIQPY
-315 RETIIPNI
+315 KEIIIPNVRHKSI
-323 GKHGIELTRHI
+323 NLTRRI
-334 GTSPFVPTDA
+334 DASPFVPTEA
-344 TAFNDACEEAF
+344 TALNEVCQEAF
-355 NIQVSALI
+355 NIQVSALLR
-363 KRILHTGT
+363 RILHTNT
-371 QSLVLGVSGGLDS
+371 QALVLGVSGGLDS
-384 TLALLVCVE
+384 TLALLVCAE
-393 ALRRIDRPM
+393 AMRKIGRPM
-402 TDIVGVTM
+402 TDIIGVTM
-410 PGFGTSGRTYDNA
+410 PGFGTSDRTHNNA
-423 IALMKELGI
+423 IVLMKELGI
-432 SMREISI
+432 TTREISI
-439 VPAVKQPLAD
+439 VAAVKQHFAD
-449 LGHDINVH
+449 INHDINIH

-513 VPKTLVKALVEWA
+513 VPKTLVRALVEWS
-526 AHQTD
+526 AHKCD
-531 NQAIS
+531 NETIKQS
-536 NTLLDVVGT
+536 LLDVVAT

-554 DDKGNIKQK
+554 NEDGKINQK

-568 GPYELHDFFLYYTL
+568 GPYELHDFFIYYTL
-582 QHGFSPTKVYYLA
+582 QHGFSPSKIFFLA
-595 CHAFKDIHD
+595 RHAFAGRYSDD
-604 NDTIKKWLRIF
+604 VIKHWLRTF
-615 YRRFFNN
+615 YRRFFNS
-622 QFKRSCMPDG
+622 QFKRSCLPDG

-656 WLAECDTL
+656 WLAECDSL

>member
-1 MIYVSFFLS
+1 MK
-10 LRNYVLTH
+10 
-18 FITMRYGFIKVAAA
+18 YGFIKVAAA

-43 NAEGMIELAHKAA
+43 NANGMIELARQAA
-56 HKGVEWLVFPELCI
+56 AQDVEWLVFPELCI

-88 EKALAHFINETK
+88 EKALGYFIEETRE
-100 DLDMVCVAGAPVR
+100 LDMVSVIGAPVR

-124 SSHGKIHGVVPKSY
+124 TSHGKIHGVVPKSY

-144 FNEERWFATAAD
+144 FNEERWFATADD
-156 AYSDTVTLCGQTAP
+156 AYSNSITLCGQTAP
-170 LDARQLFSIGEAK
+170 LDARQLFSLGDAK

-188 CEDVWTPIPPSC
+188 CEDVWTPVPPSC

-261 LVYESGTLLATAER
+261 LVYESGTLLATADR
-275 FCITP
+275 FCINP

-299 TSFMGGAAALR
+299 TSFMGGAATLR
-310 RIQPY
+310 KIQPY
-315 RETIIPNI
+315 RETVID
-323 GKHGIELTRHI
+323 GIRKGSITLTRKI
-334 GTSPFVPTDA
+334 EQSPFVPRCP
-344 TAFNDACEEAF
+344 DACDEVCQEAF

-371 QSLVLGVSGGLDS
+371 KTLVLGVSGGLDS
-384 TLALLVCVE
+384 TLALLVCAE

-402 TDIVGVTM
+402 TDIVGITM
-410 PGFGTSGRTYDNA
+410 PGFGTSDRTYENA
-423 IALMKELGI
+423 LTLMKELGI
-432 SMREISI
+432 TMREISI
-439 VPAVKQPLAD
+439 VPAVKQHFID
-449 LGHDINVH
+449 LGHDINIH
-457 DVTYENSQ
+457 DVTYENAQ
-465 ARERTQILMDIANQ
+465 ARERTQILMDVANQ
-479 TNGMVIGTG
+479 TQGIVIGTG

-513 VPKTLVKALVEWA
+513 VPKTLVRALVEWI
-526 AHQTD
+526 AH
-531 NQAIS
+531 NHKNEKIAHS
-536 NTLLDVVGT
+536 LLDVVST

-554 DDKGNIKQK
+554 DESGNIKQK

-568 GPYELHDFFLYYTL
+568 GPYELHDFFIYYTL
-582 QHGFSPTKVYYLA
+582 QHGFSPAKVYFLA
-595 CHAFKDIHD
+595 RHAFKGIYSEEV
-604 NDTIKKWLRIF
+604 IKHWLRNF
-615 YRRFFNN
+615 YRRFFNS
-622 QFKRSCMPDG
+622 QFKRSCLPDG

>member
-1 MIYVSFFLS
+1 MK
-10 LRNYVLTH
+10 
-18 FITMRYGFIKVAAA
+18 YGFIKVAAA
-32 IPPVTV
+32 IPPVVV

-43 NAEGMIELAHKAA
+43 NVEGMLELARKAA
-56 HKGVEWLVFPELCI
+56 AQDVEWLVFPELCI

-83 LLDEA
+83 LLDET
-88 EKALAHFINETK
+88 EKALEYYLNETRE
-100 DLDMVCVAGAPVR
+100 LDMVSVIGAPVR

-124 SSHGKIHGVVPKSY
+124 VSHGKIHGVVPKSY

-144 FNEERWFATAAD
+144 FNEERWFATADD
-156 AYSDTVTLCGQTAP
+156 AYSNTVTLCGQKAP
-170 LDARQLFSIGEAK
+170 LDARQLFAIGDAK

-188 CEDVWTPIPPSC
+188 CEDVWTPVPPSS

-261 LVYESGTLLATAER
+261 LVYESGTLLATADR

-310 RIQPY
+310 QIKPY
-315 RETIIPNI
+315 NEIIIPNI
-323 GKHGIELTRHI
+323 RKETITLTRKI
-334 GTSPFVPTDA
+334 EPSPFVPRCPE
-344 TAFNDACEEAF
+344 ACNEVCQEAF
-355 NIQVSALI
+355 NIQVSALL

-371 QSLVLGVSGGLDS
+371 KTLVLGVSGGLDS
-384 TLALLVCVE
+384 TLALLVCAE
-393 ALRRIDRPM
+393 AMKRLNRPM

-410 PGFGTSGRTYDNA
+410 PGFGTSDRTYDNA
-423 IALMKELGI
+423 LLLMKEMGI
-432 SMREISI
+432 TMREISI
-439 VPAVKQPLAD
+439 VPAVKQHFAD
-449 LGHDINVH
+449 LGHDINIH

-479 TNGMVIGTG
+479 TQGIVIGTG

-513 VPKTLVKALVEWA
+513 VPKTLVRALVEWVA
-526 AHQTD
+526 RNHS
-531 NQAIS
+531 NENIS
-536 NTLLDVVGT
+536 NSLLDVVAT

-554 DDKGNIKQK
+554 DESGNIKQK

-568 GPYELHDFFLYYTL
+568 GPYELHDFFIYYTL
-582 QHGFSPTKVYYLA
+582 QHGFSPAKIYYLA
-595 CHAFKDIHD
+595 RHAFNGTYSDEV
-604 NDTIKKWLRIF
+604 IKHWLRNF
-615 YRRFFNN
+615 YRRFFSN
-622 QFKRSCMPDG
+622 QFKRSCLPDG

-656 WLAECDTL
+656 WLAECDLL